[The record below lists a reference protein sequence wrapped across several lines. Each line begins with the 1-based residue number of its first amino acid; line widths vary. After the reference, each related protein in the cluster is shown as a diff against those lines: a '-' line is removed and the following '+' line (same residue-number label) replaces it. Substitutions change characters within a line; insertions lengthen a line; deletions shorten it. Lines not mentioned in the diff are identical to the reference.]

1 MARLTKKKDEKIK
14 TKYEDRKDIKPLSFY
29 IAIVPRGE
37 GNSIA
42 KLFNS
47 LGSVITFSH
56 IGLGTASKDVYDIL
70 GIENN
75 KKDIVFTLCRK
86 EDLPLYKVELEAY
99 FKMDES
105 SKGIGF
111 SIDLSYISS
120 ITSYRIFSKM

>member
-1 MARLTKKKDEKIK
+1 MARLIKKKEEKIK
-14 TKYEDRKDIKPLSFY
+14 TKYEDRSDLKPLSFY
-29 IAIVPRGE
+29 VAIVPRGE
-37 GNSIA
+37 GNAIT

-47 LGSVITFSH
+47 LGSILTFSN

-75 KKDIVFTLCRK
+75 KKDIVFTLVKK

-111 SIDLSYISS
+111 SIDLKAISS
-120 ITSYRIFSKM
+120 ITSYKIFSKM

>member
-1 MARLTKKKDEKIK
+1 MARIIKKKVEKVK
-14 TKYEDRKDIKPLSFY
+14 QKYEDRSDIKPLSFY

-37 GNSIA
+37 GNSIT

-47 LGSVITFSH
+47 LGSILTFSQ

-99 FKMDES
+99 FKMDDS

-111 SIDLSYISS
+111 SVDLKAISS
-120 ITSYRIFSKM
+120 VTAYRIFSKM